1 MRLLIA
7 DDHSLIRNALARLL
21 AIEEDIE
28 IVGEA
33 ADGAMAVEM
42 FDRCA
47 PDVILMDYQMPRMK
61 GDEATRRIRA
71 VAPDVRIICF
81 SMHDA
86 TAPDR
91 MLEAGANAFV
101 SKAADREEI
110 VATIRRTAPANAD
123 AVEVACGN
131 R

>member
-21 AIEEDIE
+21 AVEEDIE

-33 ADGAMAVEM
+33 SDGAMAVEM

-47 PDVILMDYQMPRMK
+47 PDVVLMDYQMPRMK
-61 GDEATRRIRA
+61 GDEATRRIRTI
-71 VAPDVRIICF
+71 APDARIICF
-81 SMHDA
+81 SMHDS
-86 TAPDR
+86 TAPNR

-101 SKAADREEI
+101 SKAADREELI
-110 VATIRRTAPANAD
+110 ATIRETARSSAAG
-123 AVEVACGN
+123 EVACS
-131 R
+131 RS